1 MTSSP
6 ASFPQ
11 RTRGIVVCAAV
22 GDALGWPQEIRSSIV
37 GGNAARGVPP
47 EPTFRAWDRNSGNRF
62 GRYTERVNAGDYSDD
77 AQLLMS
83 VARSCLSRLEWLKHF
98 TEVELPAWSTYQR
111 GGGRAVI
118 SAAREWASG
127 TPPWRLDAQ
136 TKTGLAHLRA
146 YFDAGANGVA
156 MRIAPHVIVTA
167 DQDPIMLLSRVV
179 MDGIATHG
187 HPRALVGALVHA
199 LALRH
204 ALLHQGTLGYGDL
217 IAVLLDD
224 GSWQQTD
231 WLEDVLPDLWQ
242 RAFRATTER
251 PAAAIWAATVSET
264 RELLDV
270 AHRSLGRGALAN
282 DEETLDELGC
292 FDKTR
297 NGAGTITAVAATYLA
312 ARTATRPLSGLLRA
326 AFLPKADTDTLA
338 SMTASVLGALH
349 GPDWAGRLSQ
359 DVQDSRYLHVLA
371 DQLSA
376 VPFGL
381 ATTQLQTMA
390 DETGRPDKA
399 RPVQAADIKRFR
411 SLLSREGGNPRRF
424 LDGRAI
430 ERCDREE
437 LKSNAS
443 VRVDR
448 VRLTLQDGQ
457 SLIIDT
463 IGKVAEDPTG
473 ASQDGPSALAASTP
487 ERRNVKPRTPALF
500 DQPGG
505 LPPRLSEG
513 FDNLRSMVTAAT
525 RSATTPEPGSRTER
539 LDVEDLYRASWVQAV
554 AVVESWILR
563 EVRHR
568 ILSST
573 AAIERR
579 RHELPSGRSPEG
591 PLAIGRTSGSVRD
604 FDVWSEAAKVLGGGQ
619 AVTAEALRARM
630 NLINQRRNE
639 IVHNADRTSGGRI
652 TRSPLTAEET
662 LDTIDWLEMFAT
674 AAWQALANQS

>member
-1 MTSSP
+1 MTPSPP
-6 ASFPQ
+6 ASLAQ

-37 GGNAARGVPP
+37 GGNTARDVAP

-62 GRYTERVNAGDYSDD
+62 SRYTERVNAGDYSDD

-83 VARSCLSRLEWLKHF
+83 VARSCLSGSEWLKHL
-98 TEVELPAWSTYQR
+98 TEVELPAWSVYQR

-118 SAAREWASG
+118 SAARAWASG
-127 TPPWRLDAQ
+127 TPPWRLDTQSSAGL
-136 TKTGLAHLRA
+136 TGLRA
-146 YFDAGANGVA
+146 YFNAGANGVA

-167 DQDPIMLLSRVV
+167 DQDPIRLMSRVV

-187 HPRALVGALVHA
+187 HPRALLGALIHA
-199 LALRH
+199 MALRH
-204 ALLHQGTLGYGDL
+204 ALLREGTLGYGDL

-224 GSWQQTD
+224 ESWQQTD
-231 WLEDVLPDLWQ
+231 WLEDALPGSWQ
-242 RAFRATTER
+242 LAFRATSKR
-251 PAAAIWAATVSET
+251 SAAAVWAVTVGET

-297 NGAGTITAVAATYLA
+297 NGAGTITAVAAAYLA

-338 SMTASVLGALH
+338 SMTASLLGALH
-349 GPDWAGRLSQ
+349 GSDWTGRLSQ
-359 DVQDSRYLHVLA
+359 DVQDARYLHELA
-371 DQLSA
+371 DQLS
-376 VPFGL
+376 VIPFRTPTAPLNAAGER
-381 ATTQLQTMA
+381 A
-390 DETGRPDKA
+390 RPDKP
-399 RPVQAADIKRFR
+399 RPIQAADIRQFR
-411 SLLSREGGNPRRF
+411 NLLSHKGDSPRQF

-443 VRVDR
+443 VSVHR
-448 VRLTLQDGQ
+448 VRLRLQDGQ
-457 SLIIDT
+457 SLVIDT
-463 IGKVAEDPTG
+463 VSKVAKNPRETAAD
-473 ASQDGPSALAASTP
+473 APSTSAASTQ
-487 ERRNVKPRTPALF
+487 KPWEAESPPTALF
-500 DQPGG
+500 DQPPG
-505 LPPRLSEG
+505 LPPRLSEN
-513 FDNLRSMVTAAT
+513 FDNLRKMVMAGA
-525 RSATTPEPGSRTER
+525 RFASSLESNSGTEV

-563 EVRHR
+563 EIRHR
-568 ILSST
+568 LPS
-573 AAIERR
+573 AAANERR
-579 RHELPSGRSPEG
+579 DRELPSRSG
-591 PLAIGRTSGSVRD
+591 PDNLTVTRRARGSTRS
-604 FDVWSEAAKVLGGGQ
+604 FDIWYQAAQVLGEGQ
-619 AVTAEALRARM
+619 SVSAEALRTRM

-639 IVHNADRTSGGRI
+639 IVHNADRLTGSRI

-674 AAWQALANQS
+674 AAWQALAGQS